1 MDHVDNDDPSL
12 IKQIQ
17 SKVLPKRGIW
27 ANKDQILITSGSQNA
42 IYMIASLLTK
52 QGTVVGMENPGYPDV
67 RNILALKLTMLFQ
80 LVLIK
85 DGIGSRY

>member
-1 MDHVDNDDPSL
+1 MLIMMIHHL

-52 QGTVVGMENPGYPDV
+52 QGNCCGNGEP
-67 RNILALKLTMLFQ
+67 RI
-80 LVLIK
+80 
-85 DGIGSRY
+85 S